1 MGDPANSPTQK
12 PAVGTLRVYDDV
24 AALSRAAAEFICET
38 AERTPGQVLIAL
50 SGGSTPRPA
59 YELLAAEPLLS
70 RMPWERVHWIF
81 GDERFVPP
89 TSPDSNY
96 AMARAAFLSRAPV
109 PASHV
114 HPVPTEGLKL
124 DEAAKQYEATLK
136 SLYGAVRLRIDKPL
150 IDLNLLGLGPDG
162 HTASL
167 LPGQPVLKEQ
177 KRWVAPVPRGRPEKR
192 ISLTYPALDSS
203 RIVAFLVAGEEKRA
217 MLDRVLSGD
226 ASVPAGRIRPLGEV
240 VWFVDKAAAG
250 RWA

>member
-1 MGDPANSPTQK
+1 MGDPVDRATLK
-12 PAVGTLRVYDDV
+12 PAVGTLRVYDD
-24 AALSRAAAEFICET
+24 ASALARAAADFICET
-38 AERTPGQVLIAL
+38 AERSQGRVIIAL
-50 SGGSTPRPA
+50 SGGNTPRPA
-59 YELLAAEPLLS
+59 YELLAAEPILS

-109 PASHV
+109 PESNV

-124 DEAAKQYEATLK
+124 DAAAKQYEAMLK
-136 SLYGAVRLRIDKPL
+136 SLYGGDTLLIDKPL

-167 LPGQPVLKEQ
+167 LPRQPVLRERR
-177 KRWVAPVPRGRPEKR
+177 RWVAPVPRGRPEKR

-203 RIVAFLVAGEEKRA
+203 RIVAFLVAGAEKRD
-217 MLDRVLSGD
+217 MLDRVLCGD

-240 VWFVDKAAAG
+240 QWFIDKAAAG